1 MTNYRD
7 NVKKDKNLTN
17 YSECKKLIENHDMS
31 SIGKGGQAD
40 IFKVVSDKCGSVVL
54 KLFREDV
61 IKKLQVNEIYN
72 LEEKMKAEY
81 QIMTRIKILID
92 YKYCANFINIIDFN
106 PKQKYIII
114 EYADGDCT
122 DIIKNEFD
130 YDILCSFM
138 CQILIGLLCFQKIIN
153 MWHNDFKL
161 ENILYKKINEKII
174 LHYVINNQH
183 FYIPTYG
190 YLFMI
195 ADYGM
200 CIDKTFVDKNV
211 RNVYSDF
218 TDTERLKNSF
228 EVTLRKLNKK
238 NDNIQKLIKILGH
251 KISILDILKNN
262 FSHFTKNNNYDSD
275 YVETFVFNFL

>member
-7 NVKKDKNLTN
+7 NVKEDKNLIN
-17 YSECKKLIENHDMS
+17 YSECKKLIENHDIS

-61 IKKLQVNEIYN
+61 SKKLQVNEKYN
-72 LEEKMKAEY
+72 LEEKMTAEY

-153 MWHNDFKL
+153 MWHNDFRL

-183 FYIPTYG
+183 FYIPTHG

-200 CIDKTFVDKNV
+200 CIDKTFVDKNI
-211 RNVYSDF
+211 RNVYNDF

-228 EVTLRKLNKK
+228 EVTLQKLNKK

-262 FSHFTKNNNYDSD
+262 FNHFTKNNNYDSN